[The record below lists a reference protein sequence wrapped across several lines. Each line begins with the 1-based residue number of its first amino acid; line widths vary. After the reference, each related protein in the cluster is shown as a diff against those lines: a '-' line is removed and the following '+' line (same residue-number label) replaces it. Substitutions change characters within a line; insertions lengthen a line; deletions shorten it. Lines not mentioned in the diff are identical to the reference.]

1 MAEEQ
6 KQIDDQQQQDEAG
19 PNEGQPLDG
28 KKNNLDDANMISL
41 GRVEKKK
48 TQKSMYSEYLLL

>member
-6 KQIDDQQQQDEAG
+6 KQIDGQPQQDDAGPNFDDQQQ
-19 PNEGQPLDG
+19 EGN
-28 KKNNLDDANMISL
+28 KNNLDDANMISL

-48 TQKSMYSEYLLL
+48 T